1 MSLLFAY
8 KKYLNADSRNGLEKS
23 VRAGDLSLLKL
34 FDEFKKKQNKTDF
47 LNKLLKLG
55 EEKSKGLNNFLLFFL
70 IFFRN

>member
-1 MSLLFAY
+1 MFAY

-34 FDEFKKKQNKTDF
+34 FDEFKKKQDKTDF

-55 EEKSKGLNNFLLFFL
+55 EEKSKGLNNIYFIFFFL
-70 IFFRN
+70 